1 MKPDFDWI
9 KKGLF
14 LDCLKLYH
22 PIDIFLDKS
31 GTFSN
36 GAGSFLDDLDPFSN
50 ESEPSSLRL
59 DPF

>member
-22 PIDIFLDKS
+22 PIDIFS
-31 GTFSN
+31 
-36 GAGSFLDDLDPFSN
+36 
-50 ESEPSSLRL
+50 
-59 DPF
+59 